1 MWHPDFRGNDDRSM
15 VWMQVNFGRFD
26 TAEEI
31 TEGLELVGQTEVI
44 FGRGIEASALTAA
57 ARHDSRGPSARLHEG
72 MYTRNGLQT
81 I

>member
-1 MWHPDFRGNDDRSM
+1 MSLDFIT
-15 VWMQVNFGRFD
+15 QV
-26 TAEEI
+26 AE
-31 TEGLELVGQTEVI
+31 LMELTGQTEVI